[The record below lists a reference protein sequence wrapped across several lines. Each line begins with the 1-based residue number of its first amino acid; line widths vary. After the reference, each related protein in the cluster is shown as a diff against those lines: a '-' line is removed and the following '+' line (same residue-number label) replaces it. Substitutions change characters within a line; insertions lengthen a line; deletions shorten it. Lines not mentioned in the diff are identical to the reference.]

1 MCQDI
6 AGGIMQDRAPLETQA
21 ISSPGNAMRTVKLLA
36 SYLSGRKALVAGLG
50 IVILG
55 SNGLRL
61 VNPLILRSFIDAV
74 AGGATGSQ
82 LYRHAGIFIAL
93 ALAVQGLAVA
103 AAWLGQDLGWK
114 ATNDLRLDVMRSCM
128 AMDLDYHKEH
138 VPGELIERVDGD
150 AKTLMSFFSDFAIR
164 LVGSAALMVGVLVTL
179 FLEDARVG
187 VAIGAFAAV
196 AAFFLFRVAIIA
208 VPVWKVNRA
217 KAAEFYG
224 FVGERLAA
232 REDLKSLGAA
242 PYAAARLRGMLGEW
256 YPLRLKANLFGY
268 SMWTSS
274 ELAAGLGTVLS
285 LGLGAALWRA
295 GTISLGT
302 VYLIYSYAELIRQPL
317 DQLREQLED
326 LQKALAGTSRT
337 MEMLNQRPAMSYGSA
352 DLPAGALGIS
362 FRGVDFGY
370 EAGTLILENF
380 SLELA
385 PGTSLGVLGRTGCG
399 KTTLGRLALRLYD
412 RDAGLVELA
421 GRPIEAYS
429 AEALRR
435 GLAVV
440 TQDVELF
447 TATLRDNARLWDPLI
462 GDEAILTAFDE
473 LGLGEWLAGFPL
485 GLDQRLGSGGVG
497 LSAGQA
503 QLLAMVRV
511 FLRNPGL
518 VILDEA
524 SSRLDPATESLID
537 GAVAKL
543 LRGRTAMIIAH
554 RLSTLDRV
562 DRILVMEGG
571 KAVEY
576 GDRAVLA
583 GDSGS
588 RFSGFL
594 RAGRSGE
601 HKELS
606 VAPEGDAV

>member
-1 MCQDI
+1 M
-6 AGGIMQDRAPLETQA
+6 
-21 ISSPGNAMRTVKLLA
+21 
-36 SYLSGRKALVAGLG
+36 
-50 IVILG
+50 
-55 SNGLRL
+55 
-61 VNPLILRSFIDAV
+61 
-74 AGGATGSQ
+74 
-82 LYRHAGIFIAL
+82 
-93 ALAVQGLAVA
+93 
-103 AAWLGQDLGWK
+103 DLG
-114 ATNDLRLDVMRSCM
+114 
-128 AMDLDYHKEH
+128 YHKEH
-138 VPGELIERVDGD
+138 LPGELIERVDGD

-196 AAFFLFRVAIIA
+196 AAVFLFRVAFLA
-208 VPVWKVNRA
+208 VPSWTKNRA

-242 PYAAARLRGMLGEW
+242 PYASGRLRGMLGDW
-256 YPLRLKANLFGY
+256 YPLRLKANLLGY

-285 LGLGAALWRA
+285 LGMGAALWRA

-317 DQLREQLED
+317 EQLREQLED

-337 MEMLNQRPAMSYGSA
+337 MEMLNQRPGMSYGEA
-352 DLPAGALGIS
+352 DLPAGALGLS
-362 FRGVDFGY
+362 FRGVSFGY
-370 EAGTLILENF
+370 EPGKKVLENF
-380 SLELA
+380 SLELE

-399 KTTLGRLALRLYD
+399 KTTLGRLGLRLYD

-421 GRPIEAYS
+421 GRPIHEYS
-429 AEALRR
+429 VEALRR

-447 TATLRDNARLWDPLI
+447 SATLRDNARLWDPSI

-485 GLDQRLGSGGVG
+485 GLDQRLGAGGVG

-518 VILDEA
+518 IILDEA
-524 SSRLDPATESLID
+524 SSRLDPATEALID

-543 LRGRTAMIIAH
+543 LKGRTAMIIAH

-562 DRILVMEGG
+562 DRVLVMEEG

-576 GDRAVLA
+576 GDRARLA
-583 GDSGS
+583 ADAES

-594 RAGRSGE
+594 RAGRSGKDE
-601 HKELS
+601 ELLAGEERFD
-606 VAPEGDAV
+606 VPEGGIV

>member
-1 MCQDI
+1 
-6 AGGIMQDRAPLETQA
+6 MQDQEVIEAPA
-21 ISSPGNAMRTVKLLA
+21 KIAPGSARRTLKLLA
-36 SYLSGRKALVAGLG
+36 SYLSGRKALVVGLG
-50 IVILG
+50 FAILT

-61 VNPLILRSFIDAV
+61 VNPLILRSFIDAI

-82 LYRHAGIFIAL
+82 LYRHAGLFIAL
-93 ALAVQGLAVA
+93 ALAVQALAVV

-138 VPGELIERVDGD
+138 LPGELIERVDGD

-164 LVGSAALMVGVLVTL
+164 LVGSVALMAGVLVTL
-179 FLEDARVG
+179 FIEDARVG
-187 VAIGAFAAV
+187 VAMGAFAAV
-196 AAFFLFRVAIIA
+196 AAFFLFKVALLA
-208 VPVWKVNRA
+208 VPVWMVNRA

-242 PYAAARLRGMLGEW
+242 PYASSRLRALLGDW
-256 YPLRLKANLFGY
+256 YPLRLKANLLGY

-337 MEMLNQRPAMSYGSA
+337 MEMLNQRPGMSYGQA
-352 DLPAGALGIS
+352 DLPAGALGLS
-362 FRGVDFGY
+362 FHDLSFGY
-370 EAGTLILENF
+370 EAGKRILENF
-380 SLELA
+380 NLDLE

-421 GRPIEAYS
+421 GRPIDEYS
-429 AEALRR
+429 VEALRR

-447 TATLRDNARLWDPLI
+447 SATLRDNARLWDPSI

-485 GLDQRLGSGGVG
+485 GLDQRLGAGGVG

-518 VILDEA
+518 IILDEA
-524 SSRLDPATESLID
+524 SSRLDPATEALID

-543 LRGRTAMIIAH
+543 LKGRTAMIIAH

-562 DRILVMEGG
+562 DRVLVMEDG

-576 GDRAVLA
+576 GDRARLA
-583 GDSGS
+583 ADPES

-594 RAGRSGE
+594 RAGRSGKDE
-601 HKELS
+601 ERLAAS
-606 VAPEGDAV
+606 EGGLV

>member
-1 MCQDI
+1 
-6 AGGIMQDRAPLETQA
+6 MQDNAALETPA
-21 ISSPGNAMRTVKLLA
+21 KPSPGSARRTVRLLA
-36 SYLSGRKALVAGLG
+36 SYLSGRKGLVAGLG
-50 IVILG
+50 FAILT

-61 VNPLILRSFIDAV
+61 VNPLILRSFIDAIV
-74 AGGATGSQ
+74 GGATGSQ
-82 LYRHAGIFIAL
+82 LYRHAGLFIAL

-103 AAWLGQDLGWK
+103 SAWLGQDLGWK

-138 VPGELIERVDGD
+138 LPGELIERVDGD

-164 LVGSAALMVGVLVTL
+164 LVGSAALMAGVLVTL
-179 FLEDARVG
+179 FLEEARVG
-187 VAIGAFAAV
+187 VAVGLFAAV
-196 AAFFLFRVAIIA
+196 AAFFLFKVALLA
-208 VPVWKVNRA
+208 VPFWAKNRA
-217 KAAEFYG
+217 KTAEFYG
-224 FVGERLAA
+224 FVGERLTA

-242 PYAAARLRGMLGEW
+242 PYASARLRGMLGDW

-285 LGLGAALWRA
+285 LGLGGALWRA

-326 LQKALAGTSRT
+326 LQKALAGTSRI
-337 MEMLNQRPAMSYGSA
+337 MELLNQRPGMTYGNA
-352 DLPAGALGIS
+352 DIPAGALGLS
-362 FRGVDFGY
+362 FRDVSFGY
-370 EAGTLILENF
+370 EEDTLILEGF
-380 SLELA
+380 SLDLE

-399 KTTLGRLALRLYD
+399 KTTLGRLALRLYE

-447 TATLRDNARLWDPLI
+447 SATLRDNARLWDPAI

-485 GLDQRLGSGGVG
+485 GLDQRLGAGGVG

-524 SSRLDPATESLID
+524 SSRLDPATETLID

-543 LRGRTAMIIAH
+543 LGGRTAMIIAH

-562 DRILVMEGG
+562 DRVLVMEDGN
-571 KAVEY
+571 VLEY
-576 GDRAVLA
+576 GDRASLA
-583 GDSGS
+583 ADPGS
-588 RFSGFL
+588 SFAGFI
-594 RAGRSGE
+594 RAGRSG
-601 HKELS
+601 KD
-606 VAPEGDAV
+606 EGQPVTMEGEAI

>member
-1 MCQDI
+1 
-6 AGGIMQDRAPLETQA
+6 MQDPEALEPPARVT
-21 ISSPGNAMRTVKLLA
+21 PGSARRTVRLLA
-36 SYLSGRKALVAGLG
+36 AYLSGRKALVAGLG
-50 IVILG
+50 FAILT

-61 VNPLILRSFIDAV
+61 VNPLILRSFIDAIV
-74 AGGATGSQ
+74 GGATGSQ
-82 LYRHAGIFIAL
+82 LYRHAGLFMAL
-93 ALAVQGLAVA
+93 ALAVQALAVV

-114 ATNDLRLDVMRSCM
+114 ATNDLRLDIMRSCM
-128 AMDLDYHKEH
+128 AMDLGYHKEH
-138 VPGELIERVDGD
+138 LPGELIERVDGD

-164 LVGSAALMVGVLVTL
+164 LVGSVALMAGVLVTL
-179 FLEDARVG
+179 FLEEARVG

-196 AAFFLFRVAIIA
+196 AALFLFKVAFLA

-242 PYAAARLRGMLGEW
+242 RYASMRLRGMLGEW
-256 YPLRLKANLFGY
+256 YPLRLKANLLGY

-337 MEMLNQRPAMSYGSA
+337 MEMLNQRPGMSYGPA
-352 DLPAGALGIS
+352 DLPAGALGLS
-362 FRGVDFGY
+362 FRGVSFGY
-370 EAGTLILENF
+370 EAGTRIFEDFNLDLE
-380 SLELA
+380 
-385 PGTSLGVLGRTGCG
+385 PGSSLGVLGRTGCG

-412 RDAGLVELA
+412 RNAGLVELA
-421 GRPIEAYS
+421 GRPIDEYS

-447 TATLRDNARLWDPLI
+447 SATLRDNARLWDPAI

-485 GLDQRLGSGGVG
+485 GLDQRLGAGGVG

-518 VILDEA
+518 IILDEA
-524 SSRLDPATESLID
+524 SSRLDPATEALID
-537 GAVAKL
+537 GAVIKL

-562 DRILVMEGG
+562 DRVLVMEDG

-576 GDRAVLA
+576 GDRTRLA
-583 GDSGS
+583 ADPKS

-594 RAGRSGE
+594 RAGRLDKDEERLAGE
-601 HKELS
+601 ERLA
-606 VAPEGDAV
+606 VPEGDIV